1 MTRRLLYAWLPAWA
15 LTRLDRSGAGPRDR
29 PRATV
34 ASERGVRR
42 LAAIW
47 PPAPGLYEGQSLA
60 EARAILPTLDVLPAD
75 AEADATAL
83 ADMAQAAM
91 RFTPMAAPD
100 PPDGLWL
107 DLTGCGAPWPDEAGM
122 LAAIAAWLAVPARL
136 ALAGTTGAAWALA
149 HAPDGPELRV
159 CPPGGEAK
167 ALARLSPA
175 LLRLSPRAVAGLR
188 RVGLREVAA
197 LARIPRAAL
206 TTRYGPE
213 LMRRIGQALGREDE
227 PIAWPSPAPVWEE
240 RLDFAEPAVTATTF
254 ARALEHLSAR
264 LCARLDAAGL
274 GGLRF
279 TVRFRRTDGSTAVMA
294 VGTARPM
301 REAARLARLF
311 AMQLD
316 TLDPGLGVETMVL
329 AAGAMERLAVR
340 QALLGHEARAADL
353 AVRAD
358 ARAVRLGQGRV
369 WRPAPRASHVP
380 ERSLARAGVM
390 QQPAW
395 HAPATPRPLRLLARP
410 EPIMAMAP
418 VPDAPPL
425 QFRWQGTLHRVRAA
439 SGPERIAAEWW
450 RDAAEP
456 DRLRDYY
463 FVETTDGARCWLFRA
478 GLHGTARLPRW
489 FLHGFFA

>member
-1 MTRRLLYAWLPAWA
+1 M
-15 LTRLDRSGAGPRDR
+15 
-29 PRATV
+29 
-34 ASERGVRR
+34 RR

-47 PPAPGLYEGQSLA
+47 PPAPGLHEGQTLA
-60 EARAILPTLDVLPAD
+60 EARAILPALDVLPAD
-75 AEADATAL
+75 PAADAAAL
-83 ADMAQAAM
+83 AGLAQAAM

-107 DLTGCGAPWPDEAGM
+107 DLTGCGATWPDETAM

-149 HAPDGPELRV
+149 HEPNGPTPRI
-159 CPPGGEAK
+159 CPPGGEAQ

-206 TTRYGPE
+206 VTRCGPE
-213 LMRRIGQALGREDE
+213 IMRRLGQALGQENE
-227 PIAWPSPAPVWEE
+227 PIAWPPLAPVWEE
-240 RLDFAEPAVTATTF
+240 RLDFVEPAVTATSLG
-254 ARALEHLSAR
+254 RALEHLADR
-264 LCARLDAAGL
+264 LCTRLAAAGL

-279 TVRFRRTDGSTAVMA
+279 TALCHRTDGRAGSMS

-301 REAARLARLF
+301 HDASRLARLF
-311 AMQLD
+311 TMQLD

-329 AAGAMERLAVR
+329 VAEVMEKLAPH

-353 AVRAD
+353 AMLAD
-358 ARAVRLGQGRV
+358 SLAVRLGQGALDQERL
-369 WRPAPRASHVP
+369 WRPMPRASHVP
-380 ERSLARAGVM
+380 ERSLTRVGVM

-410 EPIMAMAP
+410 ERIAVMAP

-425 QFRWQGTLHRVRAA
+425 QFRWQGNLHRVRAA

-450 RDAAEP
+450 RDVADP

-463 FVETTDGARCWLFRA
+463 FVETTDGARCWVFRA
-478 GLHGTARLPRW
+478 GLHGTARAPRW
-489 FLHGFFA
+489 FLHGLFA